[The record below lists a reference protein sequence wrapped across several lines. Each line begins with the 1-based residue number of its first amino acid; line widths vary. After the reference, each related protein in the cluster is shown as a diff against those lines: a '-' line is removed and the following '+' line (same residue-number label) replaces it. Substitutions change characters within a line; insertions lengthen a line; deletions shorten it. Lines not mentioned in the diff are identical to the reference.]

1 METKRVRVQLSV
13 DTRSNWI
20 KANPILLDGEIG
32 LEKLPPSNKSNYA
45 IKIGDGITDWNHLP
59 YIAFENVGNT
69 LVQSCT
75 QAEYDAM
82 EKHDEKT
89 VYYATDESG
98 KVKQYLGD
106 IELASGGDNSG
117 TITINLLGNNTAL
130 NGKMEVTE

>member
-13 DTRSNWI
+13 DTRANWRN
-20 KANPILLDGEIG
+20 ANPILLDGEIG

-45 IKIGDGITDWNHLP
+45 IKIGDGLTAWNSLP

-82 EKHDEKT
+82 ENHDVKT

-117 TITINLLGNNTAL
+117 VITINLSGNNDTL
-130 NGKMEVTE
+130 IGKMEVTE